1 LDSLAEPKS
10 RNFEFIAALFMQ
22 RLYEKQWNVPAM
34 IGFYMKPKWHELL
47 LKTDNPSPDLLM
59 DALKNG
65 IDEHRPTDFVI
76 AAYDETAYQEFQLKR
91 FGMKESNTEA
101 LIDYLNALKK
111 RYVPNDGACLIAI
124 TDFSLIDFPKVNR
137 QVEKKNFPF
146 AELLFMGVV
155 ADKLLVAGILPNE
168 GFSAFDLS
176 VVVAD

>member
-91 FGMKESNTEA
+91 FGIISMH
-101 LIDYLNALKK
+101 
-111 RYVPNDGACLIAI
+111 
-124 TDFSLIDFPKVNR
+124 
-137 QVEKKNFPF
+137 
-146 AELLFMGVV
+146 
-155 ADKLLVAGILPNE
+155 
-168 GFSAFDLS
+168 
-176 VVVAD
+176 